1 MTVIHARRKKK
12 LGQNY
17 NPKNKQIGLKK
28 KILTYYNLPWVLREA
43 ALNHHLLFVVQ
54 LNSLS

>member
-28 KILTYYNLPWVLREA
+28 KNID
-43 ALNHHLLFVVQ
+43 LL
-54 LNSLS
+54 